1 MGLAVT
7 VFFTGCSSL
16 TGSMEVDYKEI
27 QTSAAFEAVTDE
39 NGENRLGITEETKEA
54 PNYFEQNMTEKF
66 KALEGKQAFQIKS
79 GHSQEADD
87 IESFQIAGLK
97 NDRTFLYGYV
107 TRVEDGGR
115 PRKMVH
121 CAALYHYDS
130 GALQVFHE
138 NAFRRP
144 WEDEGEQTAAG
155 QADGEESFFVQ
166 VCDQSGDIFVYDNGH
181 GYLYDSDGTMKFHG
195 DIESFIRKQFQD
207 FYDVS
212 VVNAVADGQNRIYLE
227 VSIEKEAVDVP
238 ELEREDLELTNKY
251 SPVNSGMDQKNVA
264 FETQKNAWIAQTAGK
279 EYEEAPDA
287 LADWNQVLETHPD
300 QWGDAWLGNLDNA
313 KVYQWKE
320 EAAFISGE
328 GVTNFLPKPDSYVN
342 FRDVKEQWQLEKLF
356 ILWDGKYSGLSGR
369 TGNFIYYNPQEI
381 QREYT
386 HVWYEEGE
394 TSSEGESAGR
404 IKHTEVLTQTLSG
417 INTKRYAPLENAYV
431 ESYWVMDK
439 ESLDDETEE
448 LDEEAEQ
455 KLESRILVYEYSPVN
470 SGMDQE
476 NVAFETQKN
485 AWIAQTAGKEYE
497 GEPDAL
503 ADWNQVL
510 ETHPDQWGDAW
521 LGSFDNAKVYQWKGE
536 AAFTSEEGVTNFLP
550 KPDSYVNFR
559 DVKEQWQLEK
569 LFIPRDGKYSDLFGR
584 TKNFIYYN
592 PQEIQREY
600 THVWYEEGETS
611 SEGESA
617 EPIKHTEVLTQTLS
631 GINTKRYAPLEN
643 AYVESYWVM
652 DKKKA
657 VALGKCIGGEI
668 QCTGEDG
675 KVRWIQPGGG
685 LLDTPYEV
693 TEDTQAGAFR
703 DGGVVYYV
711 EFGKDSMAIV
721 QDAAHGGN
729 RNETPQ
735 KILYKNLAGG
745 YEAGTS
751 AYDAMLEKKNEENL
765 PEVES
770 VYGTDY
776 YTEEQVLH
784 ASLSLDMILAL
795 ELNRKGAKGICDL
808 AIRGS
813 TEGFLLTSQDKGLIF
828 YAPATGLSAVLES
841 GSWFGTWR
849 LGNEY
854 VSVGFLNGERS
865 YNSLDVAFAR
875 VYEYDLSTLC
885 NESMK
890 ASLEDI
896 KAREAEEARRRAE
909 EASRQAE
916 EPSDG
921 EEETKSPLDQW
932 NEGYKK
938 KYSR

>member
-1 MGLAVT
+1 MKRIITAVLMGLAVT

-79 GHSQEADD
+79 GHSKEADD

-144 WEDEGEQTAAG
+144 WEDEGEQTAAE

-181 GYLYDSDGTMKFHG
+181 GYLYDSDGAMKFHG
-195 DIESFIRKQFQD
+195 DIESFIRKQFQN

-212 VVNAVADGQNRIYLE
+212 VVNAVSDGQGRIYLE

-238 ELEREDLELTNKY
+238 ELEGEDLELTNK
-251 SPVNSGMDQKNVA
+251 
-264 FETQKNAWIAQTAGK
+264 
-279 EYEEAPDA
+279 
-287 LADWNQVLETHPD
+287 
-300 QWGDAWLGNLDNA
+300 
-313 KVYQWKE
+313 
-320 EAAFISGE
+320 
-328 GVTNFLPKPDSYVN
+328 
-342 FRDVKEQWQLEKLF
+342 
-356 ILWDGKYSGLSGR
+356 
-369 TGNFIYYNPQEI
+369 
-381 QREYT
+381 
-386 HVWYEEGE
+386 
-394 TSSEGESAGR
+394 
-404 IKHTEVLTQTLSG
+404 
-417 INTKRYAPLENAYV
+417 
-431 ESYWVMDK
+431 
-439 ESLDDETEE
+439 
-448 LDEEAEQ
+448 
-455 KLESRILVYEYSPVN
+455 YSPVN

-485 AWIAQTAGKEYE
+485 AWIAQTVGKEYE
-497 GEPDAL
+497 EAPDAL
-503 ADWNQVL
+503 ADWNQVR

-631 GINTKRYAPLEN
+631 RINTKRYAPLEN

-693 TEDTQAGAFR
+693 TEDTQAGVFR
-703 DGGVVYYV
+703 DGGVIYYV

-813 TEGFLLTSQDKGLIF
+813 MQGFLLTSQDKGLIF
-828 YAPATGLSAVLES
+828 YAPFTGLSAVLES

-854 VSVGFLNGERS
+854 ISVGFLNGERS

-938 KYSR
+938 KYSRE